1 MSKRLGK
8 GLDALLPA
16 LSINEDDKVVEIPLA
31 QLRPNPYQP
40 RRNFNDESIQE
51 LAQSIKEHGVIQP
64 IIVRSV
70 LKGYEI
76 IAGERRFRASQAT
89 GLATIPAVVRKFTDQ
104 QVMEIA
110 LIENVQ
116 REDLNAMEIA
126 IAYQALIDQ
135 FSLTQEELSMKVGK
149 SRSHIANFLRLLQ
162 LPEDVKEYVSR
173 GTLSMGHAK
182 AIVGLK
188 DKKLIK
194 ALADT
199 TIKEQ
204 WSVRQLEDEVKKLE
218 DLADTKKR
226 KQSRRKRIHISINWK
241 KASANCTEQPLKS
254 NMAITKGK
262 LNFCI
267 IPRMTWIGCW
277 NCYRERHPN
286 ESSIAY
292 LGSCLVDTGGQGMLS
307 FCLSRWEGEPKY
319 DDLFGSCR
327 YFLA

>member
-1 MSKRLGK
+1 MSKKIGLGK

-40 RRNFNDESIQE
+40 RRNFNDETIQE
-51 LAQSIKEHGVIQP
+51 LADSIKEHGVIQP

-76 IAGERRFRASQAT
+76 IAGERRFRASQVCGKPT
-89 GLATIPAVVRKFTDQ
+89 VPAVVKKFSDQ

-116 REDLNAMEIA
+116 REDLNALEIA

-135 FSLTQEELSMKVGK
+135 FKLTQEELSLKVGK

-188 DKKLIK
+188 DKKVIK

-199 TIKEQ
+199 AIKEQ
-204 WSVRQLEDEVKKLE
+204 WSVRELEEEVKKLE
-218 DLADTKKR
+218 EKADSKKMKLKPKR
-226 KQSRRKRIHISINWK
+226 KDPYINQLEESLREMYRTTVK
-241 KASANCTEQPLKS
+241 IKHS
-254 NMAITKGK
+254 NNKGK
-262 LNFCI
+262 IELL
-267 IPRMTWIGCW
+267 
-277 NCYRERHPN
+277 YY
-286 ESSIAY
+286 S
-292 LGSCLVDTGGQGMLS
+292 
-307 FCLSRWEGEPKY
+307 K
-319 DDLFGSCR
+319 DDLDRLLELLQGKTS
-327 YFLA
+327 